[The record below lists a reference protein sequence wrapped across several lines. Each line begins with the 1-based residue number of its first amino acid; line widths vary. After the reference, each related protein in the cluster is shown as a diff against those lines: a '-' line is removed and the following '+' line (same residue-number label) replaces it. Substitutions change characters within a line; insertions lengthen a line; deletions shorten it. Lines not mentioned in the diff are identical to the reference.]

1 LDSQTAITEAQR
13 ETNVIVND
21 SDSHRA
27 LRIQR
32 IKLAVFTSVLIRP
45 LSVVTSFITVPL
57 FLNYLGFERYG
68 LYKSIGALALWFGL
82 TDAGLTQ
89 GLQNRLQDC
98 HVQGDQKLAQRYTS
112 SLIIALAGLVGLTL
126 LVFAGVVWL
135 IDWPKVF
142 SVTDARAAAEIP
154 WAVAVAGGFTLLGSV
169 SSISICIYTAYQ
181 EQHKANLW
189 DGAFRVGVLLAC
201 IGVVYTSTGL
211 VGVLIAASGVA
222 TLLRL
227 CNALYLF
234 GVEKPWLRPRWS
246 LFDWRLVRS
255 TLSDSIFMLV
265 LQMGVVAIFQSDRLI
280 IAVTLGPEQVT
291 PYSIAGDPFLIG
303 YGLFMIMLAPL
314 WPAYGDAIRRG
325 DLAWVYRCVRITIG
339 VGCAGIIL
347 FGAVLL
353 GTGHWL
359 FPLWTRDPNVH
370 IRAGLIMAMT
380 ATFSLR
386 AWVDSRTIAL
396 NSISLFRPQV
406 IFWVAHAIL
415 NVGMAFALVRPFGV
429 LGVAWAT
436 PVSALLTSVWGYPW
450 LMRRYL
456 NPGAVHQNGIHGL
469 GSNNKL
475 S

>member
-1 LDSQTAITEAQR
+1 MSSQSTTTAAQG
-13 ETNVIVND
+13 EMDVVVDNQE
-21 SDSHRA
+21 SHRA
-27 LRIQR
+27 LRIRR

-57 FLNYLGFERYG
+57 FLNYLGVERYG
-68 LYKSIGALALWFGL
+68 LYKSIGALAVWFGL

-98 HVQGDQKLAQRYTS
+98 HVEGDQKLAQRYTS
-112 SLIIALAGLVGLTL
+112 SLIIALAGLVALTL
-126 LVFAGVVWL
+126 LIFAGVVWL
-135 IDWPKVF
+135 IDWQKVF
-142 SVTDARAAAEIP
+142 PVSAPRAAAEIP
-154 WAVAVAGGFTLLGSV
+154 WAVGVAGGFTLLGSV

-189 DGAFRVGVLLAC
+189 DGAFRIAVLLAC
-201 IGVVYTSTGL
+201 IAVVYTSTGL
-211 VGVLIAASGVA
+211 VGVLIAGSGVA

-234 GVEKPWLRPRWS
+234 GFEKRWLRPRWS
-246 LFDWRLVRS
+246 LFEWRLVRS

-280 IAVTLGPEQVT
+280 IGVMLGPDQVT

-303 YGLFMIMLAPL
+303 YGLFMIMLGPL

-325 DLAWVYRCVRITIG
+325 DLGWVHRCVRLTIV
-339 VGCAGIIL
+339 VGCGGIIL

-353 GTGHWL
+353 LTGHWL
-359 FPLWTRDPNVH
+359 FPLWTRDRNVH
-370 IRAGLIMAMT
+370 ISAGLIVPMT
-380 ATFSLR
+380 ATFALR

-406 IFWVAHAIL
+406 IFWLAHAIL
-415 NVGMAFALVRPFGV
+415 NVALALALVRPFGM

-436 PVSALLTSVWGYPW
+436 PVSAMLTSVWGYPW

-456 NPGAVHQNGIHGL
+456 KAGVAHQNGIHGL
-469 GSNNKL
+469 GTSSKL